1 MLDIGEG
8 FSRFAE
14 YRIGR
19 RGERTTLSLGSKKKG
34 ACRVWLVRCS
44 LYIGRVAR
52 VLEIGVESIL
62 RVAASAP
69 SWFAVIVVTGVRRVP
84 APSERCWR

>member
-8 FSRFAE
+8 FSRSAE

-19 RGERTTLSLGSKKKG
+19 PPRRYAVAPSSKKKG
-34 ACRVWLVRCS
+34 ACRVSLVRCS

>member
-19 RGERTTLSLGSKKKG
+19 RGKRTTLSLGSKKRG
-34 ACRVWLVRCS
+34 LQGLAGEVLTIYRE
-44 LYIGRVAR
+44 GGAR
-52 VLEIGVESIL
+52 VGDWRGVN
-62 RVAASAP
+62 
-69 SWFAVIVVTGVRRVP
+69 FARRSFGAFLVCGDRSHRGKACAGP
-84 APSERCWR
+84 